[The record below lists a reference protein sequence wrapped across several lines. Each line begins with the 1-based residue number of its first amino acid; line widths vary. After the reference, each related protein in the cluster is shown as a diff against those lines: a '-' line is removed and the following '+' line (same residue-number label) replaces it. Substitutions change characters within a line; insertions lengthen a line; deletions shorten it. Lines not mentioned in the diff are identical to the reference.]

1 MHYLINLPLDIYY
14 QFLYNNPIELAQTQ
28 EVNYFHMSDTNST
41 NSQPMFSD
49 LLTDLD
55 SITNLSASDNSPNQR
70 NWTFNFSSIGLK
82 RDFLAVA
89 AEKGITASSL
99 VNRLIHA
106 FLKAEGKN
114 HPQPALARAGRGRP
128 LGSRNKSQSI
138 TPTLHSV
145 SAPADPTP
153 IPAPAKPGRPRKEK
167 ALPTP
172 LDIQKLVLG
181 TGSGVFPVGNIRFL
195 TQSEKDDLA
204 TTAIQAGTS
213 PTIAEAVYVDDLNNY
228 FTEEFWWWN
237 GLFFAGNAGGSKA
250 ILTEKA
256 IQSGTYYPADPED
269 YRLSKYYRD
278 ALFGKHGYLLEG
290 NGYDRNMNFKQ
301 WMDYVIAEN
310 LDWQSPETEQDN
322 ATQG

>member
-1 MHYLINLPLDIYY
+1 MSNTLEKLNSFKDPNNQPKPARIWSFNFTSESLKADFLRVAAARGVTAGSIVNHLIYE
-14 QFLYNNPIELAQTQ
+14 FLKSLNETTESEPELKPSGLVGRPAGRRNIPKVRNIPSPDPERVPTKFP
-28 EVNYFHMSDTNST
+28 EPATNS
-41 NSQPMFSD
+41 NP
-49 LLTDLD
+49 
-55 SITNLSASDNSPNQR
+55 
-70 NWTFNFSSIGLK
+70 
-82 RDFLAVA
+82 
-89 AEKGITASSL
+89 
-99 VNRLIHA
+99 
-106 FLKAEGKN
+106 
-114 HPQPALARAGRGRP
+114 PAR
-128 LGSRNKSQSI
+128 
-138 TPTLHSV
+138 V
-145 SAPADPTP
+145 
-153 IPAPAKPGRPRKEK
+153 GRPRKEK
-167 ALPTP
+167 ALPSP

-195 TQSEKDDLA
+195 TQSEKDGLA
-204 TTAIQAGTS
+204 TAAIQAGTS

-256 IQSGTYYPADPED
+256 IQSGTYYPTDPED